1 MRVIVLILL
10 FFSLQNFYSQNFV
23 NGDFEKTS
31 AANDQINL
39 SNDMLEKML
48 PGVYAFGSYGDVDI
62 ISSGTYGGGGPKN
75 GRWYIALTGGG
86 TDIVALELSQPLVKG
101 QTYKMSFYDRK
112 ATGYPAS
119 PIQIGLSNEAHQ
131 FGEAIYIAPQAALEN
146 VWTQRVFAFTA
157 STAATYITVQMP
169 IGDIS
174 HWVNIDHFSFE
185 PVKCPTELTLTASS
199 LKVDKGYSVQ
209 LQAFGSGKFSW
220 FSGHEQIKGD
230 EQLIVVSPTQTTV
243 YQVKS
248 QLGDCP
254 ILTQTVQISV
264 KEQLIEKK
272 DSMIVIEKK
281 DTLDESTEIQ
291 KYSRKKLNGRKLH
304 IEQTITVNQPIVKI
318 LLWDKNKVDGDYV
331 SVYLNGKLVLDSV
344 EVVKAK
350 KEITL
355 HLQSG
360 PNLLV
365 MHAINLGKIPPN
377 TAAIALKGDKKHKI
391 FVVNSDLKKSGA
403 VELIY
408 DPEAVTLK

>member
-1 MRVIVLILL
+1 MKAVIFILL

-86 TDIVALELSQPLVKG
+86 TDIVALELNQPLVKG

-131 FGEAIYIAPQAALEN
+131 FGEAIYTAPQAALEN
-146 VWTQRVFAFTA
+146 VWTQRVFTFTA
-157 STAATYITVQMP
+157 NSSAIYITVQMTM
-169 IGDIS
+169 GDIS

-185 PVKCPTELTLTASS
+185 PIKCPTALTLTASS
-199 LKVDKGYSVQ
+199 LEVDKGHSVQ
-209 LQAFGSGKFSW
+209 LQANGSGKFSW
-220 FSGHEQIKGD
+220 FSGHAEINGD
-230 EQLIVVSPTQTTV
+230 QQGIVVSPAQTTV

-254 ILTQTVQISV
+254 ILTQTIQITV
-264 KEQLIEKK
+264 KEQ
-272 DSMIVIEKK
+272 SIEKK
-281 DTLDESTEIQ
+281 DTIDESTEIQ
-291 KYSRKKLNGRKLH
+291 KYSRKKLHGRKLH
-304 IEQTITVNQPIVKI
+304 IEQTITVNEPIVKI

-350 KEITL
+350 KEIAL

-360 PNLLV
+360 SNLLV
-365 MHAINLGKIPPN
+365 MHAVNLGKIPPN